1 MANGARGARR
11 ARRAASVRGGSALT
25 KHALNV
31 LRGAGIKY
39 RQTGSA
45 FRTTRTTILG
55 KGRKPRYVFPKAR
68 WKWAR
73 LSY

>member
-1 MANGARGARR
+1 MANARR
-11 ARRAASVRGGSALT
+11 ARKAASVRGGSALT
-25 KHALNV
+25 KHALDV
-31 LRGAGIKY
+31 LRRSGIKY

-73 LSY
+73 LTY